1 MSLDL
6 SKVFDVSV
14 RVAFAAFIACLFFL
28 FFPASWLPFDIV
40 VYREK
45 FGFWIFLALIISAA
59 LLLSYLAK
67 WLISKI
73 QKYVES
79 RKLWSGYKYV
89 LENLSDDE
97 RKYLKNLY
105 DKRQSAIMLNLTDPV
120 VKKMETFRV
129 LSMSAG
135 TNVAP
140 RGLMPG
146 FVQPWVFKL
155 LDKHPEYLTIKSEK
169 DKEKCV
175 SP

>member
-28 FFPASWLPFDIV
+28 FFPAAWLPFDIV

-45 FGFWIFLALIISAA
+45 FGFWVFLALIISAA

-73 QKYVES
+73 QKYVEY

-97 RKYLKNLY
+97 RKYLKTYMINGNL
-105 DKRQSAIMLNLTDPV
+105 
-120 VKKMETFRV
+120 
-129 LSMSAG
+129 
-135 TNVAP
+135 
-140 RGLMPG
+140 
-146 FVQPWVFKL
+146 L
-155 LDKHPEYLTIKSEK
+155 L
-169 DKEKCV
+169 C
-175 SP
+175 

>member
-28 FFPASWLPFDIV
+28 FFPATWLPFDIV
-40 VYREK
+40 GYREK
-45 FGFWIFLALIISAA
+45 FGFWVFLTLTISAA

-73 QKYVES
+73 RKYVEN
-79 RKLWSGYKYV
+79 RKLWSGYKYI
-89 LENLSDDE
+89 LKNLSDDE
-97 RKYLKNLY
+97 RIYLKNLY

-146 FVQPWVFKL
+146 FVQPWVFEL
-155 LDKHPEYLTIKSEK
+155 LDKHPEYLAVKSETTK
-169 DKEKCV
+169 A
-175 SP
+175 